1 MPKRSL
7 ALVLSLAVAI
17 ATGMAVLLYP
27 SDAYAANCPGPSLY
41 CGIYGE
47 ITAACYYVARYR
59 RARPTSTSAPMGT
72 GASRGSEGPKTHGGR
87 SGAQKGVWVICEQG
101 GRGDAS
107 GVSAA

>member
-1 MPKRSL
+1 LPKSHKEVVMPKRSL

-47 ITAACYYVARYR
+47 ITAACYYVEALDLCKC
-59 RARPTSTSAPMGT
+59 PIP
-72 GASRGSEGPKTHGGR
+72 EGQTNFNQCPDGHWSK
-87 SGAQKGVWVICEQG
+87 
-101 GRGDAS
+101 
-107 GVSAA
+107 